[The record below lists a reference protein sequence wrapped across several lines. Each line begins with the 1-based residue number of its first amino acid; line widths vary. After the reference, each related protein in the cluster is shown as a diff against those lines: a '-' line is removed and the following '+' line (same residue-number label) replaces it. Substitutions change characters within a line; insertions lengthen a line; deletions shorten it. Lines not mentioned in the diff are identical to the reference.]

1 MSQFTMTHQHKTKNS
16 YFKAETKNLSADC
29 LYFVENIVSDVL
41 WKFHVIKMATL
52 EISERV
58 IFDDKYVMINGDVT
72 FLWKGEMN
80 LSETLY
86 TRDIILYPMD

>member
-16 YFKAETKNLSADC
+16 YFKAETKNLSADF
-29 LYFVENIVSDVL
+29 LYFVENILSDVL
-41 WKFHVIKMATL
+41 LKFQPFKMATL
-52 EISERV
+52 EVRERV
-58 IFDDKYVMINGDVT
+58 IFDDEFVMINGDVT
-72 FLWKGEMN
+72 FLCKGEMN